1 MCWTSTAPTWAAWSV
16 GEGNL
21 MLKSVERIAKVI
33 DQEPLTLLQPK
44 SQ

>member
-1 MCWTSTAPTWAAWSV
+1 VLDVHRTYV
-16 GEGNL
+16 GGVERGEGNL
-21 MLKSVERIAKVI
+21 MLKSVERIAKQI